1 MKKYKTKHK
10 IIEFGVKTSNGNIYT
25 EGCRKDTVGEGVKLV
40 EGVPSLGEKIDLNRF
55 LGEVIINDDLTGNIT
70 LYSGMDELYLKIVE
84 SIKNNTFEDEYRIV
98 LTICGEV
105 EKVGN
110 DNIVTK
116 INNIECANLVSKE
129 DSSWEKE

>member
-129 DSSWEKE
+129 DSS